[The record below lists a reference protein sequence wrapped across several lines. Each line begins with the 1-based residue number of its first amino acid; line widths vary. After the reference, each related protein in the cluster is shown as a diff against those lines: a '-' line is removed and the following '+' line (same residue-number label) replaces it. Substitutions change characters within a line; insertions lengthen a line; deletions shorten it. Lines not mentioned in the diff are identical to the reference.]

1 MLTPAGRRFLERAG
15 VDVEGATAARRR
27 FAYPCLDWT
36 ERRHHLAGA
45 LGAAVAQRCLDRG
58 WVRRMSTRA
67 LRMTDDGR
75 HQLRATFDVDV

>member
-1 MLTPAGRRFLERAG
+1 VPRLDRA
-15 VDVEGATAARRR
+15 
-27 FAYPCLDWT
+27 P
-36 ERRHHLAGA
+36 HHLAGA

-58 WVRRMSTRA
+58 WVRRTSTRA